1 MHVHLHLVEKGNFMT
16 LYRLLINVLSS
27 DFGGNSDKITQ
38 VRKDLVSLDPSNHE
52 AIPLVNS
59 LLMQG
64 MKVT

>member
-1 MHVHLHLVEKGNFMT
+1 MT

-27 DFGGNSDKITQ
+27 DFCGNSDKITQ
-38 VRKDLVSLDPSNHE
+38 VRKDLVLLDPSNHE

-64 MKVT
+64 MQVT